1 MTTIW
6 SRRGLRVPALF
17 FLFFLLMAGTAS
29 AASLPTDMT
38 TDPSLYLSFNEG
50 SGINV
55 LDSSGHGNGGALHSA
70 SRIENG
76 GCGGALMFNGINS
89 YVAIPHSSRNHPEQA
104 ITVSSWFYTDSF
116 RPQTLISSYNEGGY
130 LLGIGDGGDL
140 WWTINLEGY
149 GDLDL
154 PVQHESITLN
164 QWHHVTGT
172 YDGQTTK
179 IYLDGVLRNQQNASG
194 LIHYSYPN
202 YVILGANAGTGDQPD
217 PGCSDSLHGGLDE
230 VRIYPRALPYGQV
243 MDDRFRCSQEPVA
256 PPSMGK
262 TEVPAA
268 ICYPASGN
276 VHLGPGESAT
286 RILSVSNKTDNGI
299 WMVTLPAGSKL
310 VVSALDSNSKAD
322 PDTWYIEIGDEHGRI
337 TRTIAFPNTNNAPAE
352 GVVPSGNA
360 TVTIHYFDGK
370 ERFPTRVAVRF
381 ESIAPPAQPPS
392 FIPHNVF
399 VNPII
404 IIYSASWAT
413 LIALILVVVW
423 LHRRK
428 NERKKEKDTQ
438 NDEKGKDEEKIIE

>member
-1 MTTIW
+1 MTTIR
-6 SRRGLRVPALF
+6 SRKGLRVPAFF
-17 FLFFLLMAGTAS
+17 FLFFLLMAGTAL
-29 AASLPTDMT
+29 AAPIQTDMT
-38 TDPSLYLSFNEG
+38 TDPSLYFSFNEG
-50 SGINV
+50 SGMNA
-55 LDSSGHGNGGALHSA
+55 LDGSGHGNGGTLSSA

-76 GCGGALMFNGINS
+76 GCGGALLFNGINS
-89 YVAIPHSSRNHPEQA
+89 YVTIPYSTRNHPEQA
-104 ITVSSWFYTDSF
+104 ITVSSWFYTNSF

-130 LLGIGDGGDL
+130 QLGIGDGGDL
-140 WWTINLEGY
+140 WWTVNLEGY

-154 PVQHESITLN
+154 AVQHESISLN

-194 LIHYSYPN
+194 LIHYTYPN

-230 VRIYPRALPYGQV
+230 VRIYPRALAYGQV
-243 MDDRFRCSQEPVA
+243 MDDRFRCSQEPVT
-256 PPSMGK
+256 PPFLGK
-262 TEVPAA
+262 SEEPAA
-268 ICYPASGN
+268 VCYPSSGS
-276 VHLGPGESAT
+276 VHIGQGESVT
-286 RILSVSNKTDNGI
+286 RILSFSNKTDNGI
-299 WMVTLPAGSKL
+299 WTVTLPAGSKL
-310 VVSALDSNSKAD
+310 VVSARDLYTKTY
-322 PDTWYIEIGDEHGRI
+322 PDAWYIEIGDEHGRI
-337 TRTIAFPNTNNAPAE
+337 TRTVAFPNTNNAPTE

-370 ERFPTRVAVRF
+370 ERFPARVVVQF
-381 ESIAPPAQPPS
+381 ESITPPAQPIS

-428 NERKKEKDTQ
+428 NERRKEKDAQ
-438 NDEKGKDEEKIIE
+438 NGEKEKDDEKL